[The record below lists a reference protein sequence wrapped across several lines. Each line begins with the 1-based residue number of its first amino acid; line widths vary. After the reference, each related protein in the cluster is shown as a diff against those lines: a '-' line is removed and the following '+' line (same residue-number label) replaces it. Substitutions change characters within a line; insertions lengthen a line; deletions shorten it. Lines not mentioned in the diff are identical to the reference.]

1 METPICDFVKEYADN
16 GFSRFHMPGHKGRK
30 FIGCEKYDI
39 TEIDGADVLSH
50 ADGIIKK
57 SQENAAKL
65 FGSGASFY
73 STEGSSQC
81 IKTMLAVVFADYRRK
96 LMYEKTDKP
105 ENLSEAKKTDKPEKL
120 CEAPKTDKAGKPCEA
135 QKKDRQ
141 EKLCENQNT
150 DAMPF
155 YENEIIEKSGAITER
170 AYVLAARNVHK
181 SMIDAL
187 ALLDLDVEFIYPKDA
202 DSICVSMVT
211 PADIMEYLE
220 KVSDNTEIK
229 TEEIKKIL
237 DNAQRDDMK
246 LSDTEQKNICGK
258 ENKRNTLPMA
268 VYITSPD
275 YLGNTADIEGISKVC
290 EKYDIPLIV
299 DNAHG
304 AYQAFLDEEKYG
316 NIHPIKS
323 GAAICCDS
331 AHKTL
336 PVLTGGA
343 YIHVSRKYK
352 ERFAP
357 YVASYMTMFGSTSPS
372 YLIMQS
378 LDMCNRYIDEKIRH
392 ELNDCIGRIE
402 KTKKVLAENNVKLM
416 EAEPLKIVIDTAA
429 AGMEGEEVAE
439 EIRKYKIECE
449 YADKYFVVLMITPQ
463 NDEKDFERL
472 EKWAVETKYKRV
484 SKKKIEPK
492 KLILHRA
499 ERVMSI
505 REAAFSPYRKIKV
518 YDACG
523 SICASQTIACPP
535 AIPIAVCGERIDQN
549 MISIFEEYG
558 IDYVNVVSY

>member
-50 ADGIIKK
+50 AEGIIKK

-96 LMYEKTDKP
+96 LLHEKTDKP
-105 ENLSEAKKTDKPEKL
+105 ANL
-120 CEAPKTDKAGKPCEA
+120 CEA
-135 QKKDRQ
+135 QKTDRQ
-141 EKLCENQNT
+141 EKLCENQDT
-150 DAMPF
+150 DARSIC
-155 YENEIIEKSGAITER
+155 ENEIIEKPEAIPER

-237 DNAQRDDMK
+237 DNAQRDDIK

-275 YLGNTADIEGISKVC
+275 YLGNNADIEGISEVC
-290 EKYDIPLIV
+290 ENYDIPLIV

-304 AYQAFLDEEKYG
+304 AYHAFLDEEKYG
-316 NIHPIKS
+316 KIHPIKC

-392 ELNDCIGRIE
+392 ELSECIGRIE
-402 KTKKVLAENNVKLM
+402 KTKKVLVENNVKLM
-416 EAEPLKIVIDTAA
+416 ETEPLKIVIDTAA
-429 AGMEGEEVAE
+429 AGMEGGKLAE
-439 EIRKYKIECE
+439 ELRKYKIECE

-484 SKKKIEPK
+484 AKKKIEPK

-505 REAAFSPYRKIKV
+505 RKAAFSPYRKIKV
-518 YDACG
+518 SDASG

>member
-96 LMYEKTDKP
+96 LLHEKTDKP
-105 ENLSEAKKTDKPEKL
+105 ANL
-120 CEAPKTDKAGKPCEA
+120 CEVQKT
-135 QKKDRQ
+135 DRQ
-141 EKLCENQNT
+141 EKLCENQDT
-150 DAMPF
+150 DARSIC
-155 YENEIIEKSGAITER
+155 ENEIIEKPEAIPER

-187 ALLDLDVEFIYPKDA
+187 ALLDLDVEFIYPQDA

-237 DNAQRDDMK
+237 DNAERDDIK

-304 AYQAFLDEEKYG
+304 AYHAFLDEEKYG
-316 NIHPIKS
+316 KIHPIKC

-392 ELNDCIGRIE
+392 ELSECIGRIE
-402 KTKKVLAENNVKLM
+402 KTKKVLVENNVKIV
-416 EAEPLKIVIDTAA
+416 ETEPLKIVIDTAA
-429 AGMEGEEVAE
+429 AGMEGDKLAE
-439 EIRKYKIECE
+439 EFRKHKIECE

-472 EKWAVETKYKRV
+472 EKWAVKTKYKRV
-484 SKKKIEPK
+484 AKKKIEPK

-505 REAAFSPYRKIKV
+505 RKAAFSPYRKIKV
-518 YDACG
+518 SDAGG

>member
-50 ADGIIKK
+50 AEGIIKK

-96 LMYEKTDKP
+96 LLHEKTDKP
-105 ENLSEAKKTDKPEKL
+105 ANL
-120 CEAPKTDKAGKPCEA
+120 CEA
-135 QKKDRQ
+135 QKTDRQ
-141 EKLCENQNT
+141 EKLCENQDT
-150 DAMPF
+150 DARSIC
-155 YENEIIEKSGAITER
+155 ENEIIEKPEAIPER

-187 ALLDLDVEFIYPKDA
+187 ALLDLDVEFIYPQDA

-237 DNAQRDDMK
+237 DIAEIKTEEVEIKSDNAERDDIK
-246 LSDTEQKNICGK
+246 LSDTERKNICGK
-258 ENKRNTLPMA
+258 DNKRNMLPMA

-392 ELNDCIGRIE
+392 ELSECIGRIE
-402 KTKKVLAENNVKLM
+402 KTKKVLVENNVKLM
-416 EAEPLKIVIDTAA
+416 ETEPLKIVIDTAA
-429 AGMEGEEVAE
+429 AGMEGGKLAE
-439 EIRKYKIECE
+439 ELRKYKIECE

-472 EKWAVETKYKRV
+472 EKWAVKTKYKRV
-484 SKKKIEPK
+484 AKKKIEPK

-505 REAAFSPYRKIKV
+505 RKAAFSPYRKIKV
-518 YDACG
+518 SDAGG

-535 AIPIAVCGERIDQN
+535 AIPIAVKKGGQ
-549 MISIFEEYG
+549 
-558 IDYVNVVSY
+558 YVQVQARKENQSAG

>member
-50 ADGIIKK
+50 AEGIIKK

-96 LMYEKTDKP
+96 LLHEKTDKP
-105 ENLSEAKKTDKPEKL
+105 ANL
-120 CEAPKTDKAGKPCEA
+120 CETQKT
-135 QKKDRQ
+135 DRQ
-141 EKLCENQNT
+141 EKLCENQDT
-150 DAMPF
+150 DARSIC
-155 YENEIIEKSGAITER
+155 ENEIIEKPEAIPER

-237 DNAQRDDMK
+237 DNAQRDDIK

-275 YLGNTADIEGISKVC
+275 YLGNTADIEEISKVC

-343 YIHVSRKYK
+343 YIHVSGKYK

-392 ELNDCIGRIE
+392 ELSECIGRIE
-402 KTKKVLAENNVKLM
+402 KTKKVLVENNVKIV
-416 EAEPLKIVIDTAA
+416 ETEPLKIVIDTAA
-429 AGMEGEEVAE
+429 AGMEGDKLAE
-439 EIRKYKIECE
+439 EFRKHKIECE

-484 SKKKIEPK
+484 AKKKIEPK

-505 REAAFSPYRKIKV
+505 RKAAFSPYRKIKV
-518 YDACG
+518 SDAGG

>member
-96 LMYEKTDKP
+96 LLHEKTDKP
-105 ENLSEAKKTDKPEKL
+105 ANL
-120 CEAPKTDKAGKPCEA
+120 CEA
-135 QKKDRQ
+135 QKTDRQ
-141 EKLCENQNT
+141 EKLCENQDT
-150 DAMPF
+150 DARSIC
-155 YENEIIEKSGAITER
+155 ENEIIEKPEAIPER

-187 ALLDLDVEFIYPKDA
+187 ALLDLDVEFIYPQDA

-237 DNAQRDDMK
+237 DNAQRDDIK

-304 AYQAFLDEEKYG
+304 AYHAFLDEEKYG
-316 NIHPIKS
+316 KIHPIKC

-392 ELNDCIGRIE
+392 ELSECIGRIE
-402 KTKKVLAENNVKLM
+402 KTKKVLVENNVKIV
-416 EAEPLKIVIDTAA
+416 ETEPLKIVIDTAA
-429 AGMEGEEVAE
+429 AGMEGDKLAE
-439 EIRKYKIECE
+439 EFRKHKIECE

-484 SKKKIEPK
+484 AKKKIEPK

-505 REAAFSPYRKIKV
+505 RKAAFSPYRKIKV
-518 YDACG
+518 SDASG